1 MDGNM
6 KQIEIDFEYLN
17 LLGSLLGKVTFS
29 GGMGNFIKCTVAG
42 GAIRDMLLQKPVSD
56 IDVFYVGDIKTAALL
71 NYFKEAKATN
81 QSYPDGFTVTHT
93 VALGGLPVP
102 IQLIQVKDIE
112 KHIETFPTPM
122 SRVQYSHANGLSG
135 VDLDF
140 THNVVQKEFV
150 WDSKVDMPYY
160 DKIKDKYSDW
170 KHVFLNEGDNPYH
183 EVEELF

>member
-1 MDGNM
+1 M
-6 KQIEIDFEYLN
+6 KQVEIDFEYLN
-17 LLGSLLGKVTFS
+17 LLGKLLSKVTFS
-29 GGMGNFIKCTVAG
+29 GGINKFIKCTVAG

-56 IDVFYVGDIKTAALL
+56 IDVFYVGTLMEKSLSS
-71 NYFKEAKATN
+71 YFKQVKPTN
-81 QSYPDGFTVTHT
+81 LNYPDGFTVTHT
-93 VALGGLPVP
+93 VALDGLPVP

-122 SRVQYSHANGLSG
+122 SRVQYSHANGLSD

-160 DKIKDKYSDW
+160 NKIKAKYSDW
-170 KHVFLNEGDNPYH
+170 KHVFLNEEDSPYY
-183 EVEELF
+183 ENELEF